1 MEQHWFMHQ
10 TLTCIQLLLKMLQAS
25 YLELRIQL
33 LGKLEFISGTGLF
46 YLSGSMELMSGQ
58 YRQNHILCHFTQQLM
73 MMVKI
78 QLSGMMGDTFM
89 IISLHLKTPQNL
101 RKLQLLAKKKASL
114 TKLQLYLTSMEQL
127 LSLEMAL
134 SMPLLSLL
142 NPTSF
147 KLTLE

>member
-1 MEQHWFMHQ
+1 MHQ
-10 TLTCIQLLLKMLQAS
+10 TLTCIQLLPKMLQAS

-33 LGKLEFISGTGLF
+33 LAKLEFISGTALF
-46 YLSGSMELMSGQ
+46 YSSGSMELMSGQ

-78 QLSGMMGDTFM
+78 PLSGMMGDTFM
-89 IISLHLKTPQNL
+89 IISLHHKTPQNL
-101 RKLQLLAKKKASL
+101 RKLQLLAKNKASQ